1 MSKFDK
7 TILVIDDNGINRIVP
22 GLILRP
28 FGWSVREA
36 ESGFEALE
44 LLKFNKFSYILL
56 DISMPNMSGIDVLL
70 YLKINKISK
79 DIKCIAYTAYAVDE
93 DINGLLTLGFDAV
106 LLKPLTS
113 NNLLGLLELF
123 DK

>member
-1 MSKFDK
+1 MSKFNK
-7 TILVIDDNGINRIVP
+7 IILVIDDNGINRIVP

-44 LLKFNKFSYILL
+44 LLKFIKFSYVLL
-56 DISMPNMSGIDVLL
+56 DISMPNMSGVDVLL
-70 YLKINKISK
+70 NLKKNEINK
-79 DIKCIAYTAYAVDE
+79 DIKFIAYTAYAVDD
-93 DINGLLTLGFDAV
+93 DIDGLLAIGFDAV

-113 NNLLGLLELF
+113 NKLLGLLALF
-123 DK
+123 DR

>member
-1 MSKFDK
+1 MSKLKK

-28 FGWSVREA
+28 FGWVVHEA

-44 LLKFNKFSYILL
+44 LLRGIEFSYVLL

-70 YLKINKISK
+70 YLKRNKISER
-79 DIKCIAYTAYAVDE
+79 IKCIAYTAYAVDK
-93 DINGLLTLGFDAV
+93 DINGLLALGFDAV

-113 NNLLGLLELF
+113 NKLLNLLESF
-123 DK
+123 Y

>member
-1 MSKFDK
+1 MSKFEK
-7 TILVIDDNGINRIVP
+7 TILVIDDNGINRIIP

-28 FGWSVREA
+28 FGWSVHEA

-44 LLKFNKFSYILL
+44 LLRFIKFSYILL

-70 YLKINKISK
+70 YLKRNEISK

-93 DINGLLTLGFDAV
+93 DINGLLSLGFDAV

-113 NNLLGLLELF
+113 SKLLSLLDSF
-123 DK
+123 D

>member
-1 MSKFDK
+1 M
-7 TILVIDDNGINRIVP
+7 IDDNGINRIVP

-44 LLKFNKFSYILL
+44 LLKFIKFSYVLL
-56 DISMPNMSGIDVLL
+56 DISMPNMSGVDVLL
-70 YLKINKISK
+70 YLKKNEINK
-79 DIKCIAYTAYAVDE
+79 DIKFIAYTAYAVDE
-93 DINGLLTLGFDAV
+93 DVDWLLALGFDDV

-113 NNLLGLLELF
+113 NKLLELLESL
-123 DK
+123 DR